1 MLLPEL
7 KRLIEQMG
15 KDKGINKDIITGA
28 LEAAMLTA
36 ANKKLGQN
44 VDIEVHYNDETGEI
58 EVFQFK
64 TVVDKVVDHE
74 TQISKEEAREKLDEG
89 AEPGDS
95 LGMKIET
102 SSFGRIAVQMA
113 KQIIIQRVKDAECD
127 NIYEEYKD
135 RKGELVNGFVQRFE
149 GGNIIVN
156 LGRAEGVV
164 PPTEQIHRETYKR
177 GERIRSYII
186 DVKKNSKGPQI
197 IMSRTHPSFLRA
209 LFEVEVPEIS
219 EGLIDIVN
227 VAREPGKRG
236 KIAVRSKDKDIDPV
250 GACVGMRGSRVQSVV
265 QELRGE
271 KIDIIPYSEDA
282 AKYVSSS
289 LSPAKVSR
297 VFIDDDNR
305 TMTVIVP
312 DDQLSLAIGK
322 NGQNVRLAVKLT
334 GWNIDMKSET
344 MAVAKQ
350 EEQEGQEKQSELTK
364 ITGIGPSMAEKLFSK
379 GIKSIAMLA
388 VAEPDILSSI
398 PGISEKAAQQWIE
411 TAGQILIEEAVNNK
425 QNDL

>member
-15 KDKGINKDIITGA
+15 KDRGINKEIITDA

-36 ANKKLGQN
+36 ASKKLGPN
-44 VDIEVHYNDETGEI
+44 VDIEAHYNDETGEI

-64 TVVDKVVDHE
+64 TVVDKVLDPG
-74 TQISKEEAREKLDEG
+74 TQISKEEARKNLDEG

-149 GGNIIVN
+149 GGSIIVN
-156 LGRAEGVV
+156 LGRAEGVI
-164 PPTEQIHRETYKR
+164 PPAEQIHRETYKR
-177 GERIRSYII
+177 GERIRSYIV
-186 DVKKNSKGPQI
+186 DVKKNAKGSQI
-197 IMSRTHPSFLRA
+197 LMSRTHPSFLKA

-271 KIDIIPYSEDA
+271 KIDIIPYSDDA

-289 LSPAKVSR
+289 LSPAKVNR
-297 VFIDDDNR
+297 VFVDDENR

-344 MAVAKQ
+344 MAGAK
-350 EEQEGQEKQSELTK
+350 EEGQEGQNDLTK
-364 ITGIGPSMAEKLFSK
+364 IAGVGPAMAEKLFSK
-379 GIKSIAMLA
+379 GIKSIAM
-388 VAEPDILSSI
+388 VAATEPELLSQI
-398 PGISEKAAQQWIE
+398 PGIGEKTAQQWIE
-411 TAGQILIEEAVNNK
+411 TAGKILSEEVTGSK
-425 QNDL
+425 SDS

>member
-1 MLLPEL
+1 
-7 KRLIEQMG
+7 
-15 KDKGINKDIITGA
+15 
-28 LEAAMLTA
+28 
-36 ANKKLGQN
+36 
-44 VDIEVHYNDETGEI
+44 
-58 EVFQFK
+58 
-64 TVVDKVVDHE
+64 
-74 TQISKEEAREKLDEG
+74 
-89 AEPGDS
+89 
-95 LGMKIET
+95 
-102 SSFGRIAVQMA
+102 MA

-197 IMSRTHPSFLRA
+197 IMSRTHPAFLKA

-219 EGLIDIVN
+219 EGLIEIVN

-236 KIAVRSKDKDIDPV
+236 KISVRSKDKDIDPV

-364 ITGIGPSMAEKLFSK
+364 ITGIGPSMAEKLFNK

-388 VAEPDILSSI
+388 VAEPEILSSI

>member
-1 MLLPEL
+1 
-7 KRLIEQMG
+7 MG

-44 VDIEVHYNDETGEI
+44 VDIEAHYNDETGEI

-197 IMSRTHPSFLRA
+197 IMSRTHPAFLKA

-271 KIDIIPYSEDA
+271 KIDIIPFSEDA

-388 VAEPDILSSI
+388 VAEPEILSSI
-398 PGISEKAAQQWIE
+398 PGISETAAQQWIE

>member
-36 ANKKLGQN
+36 ASKKLGQN
-44 VDIEVHYNDETGEI
+44 VDIEAHYNDETGEI

-197 IMSRTHPSFLRA
+197 IMSRTHPAFLKA

-219 EGLIDIVN
+219 EGLIEIVN

-236 KIAVRSKDKDIDPV
+236 KISVRSKDKDIDPV

-350 EEQEGQEKQSELTK
+350 EEQEGQSELTK
-364 ITGIGPSMAEKLFSK
+364 ITGIGPAMAEKLFSK

-388 VAEPDILSSI
+388 VAEPEILSSI
-398 PGISEKAAQQWIE
+398 PGISDKAAQQWIE

>member
-36 ANKKLGQN
+36 ASKKLGQN
-44 VDIEVHYNDETGEI
+44 VDIEAHYNDETGEI

-197 IMSRTHPSFLRA
+197 IMSRTHPAFLKA

-219 EGLIDIVN
+219 EGLIEIVN

-236 KIAVRSKDKDIDPV
+236 KISVRSKDKDIDPV

-271 KIDIIPYSEDA
+271 KIDIIPYSDDA

-350 EEQEGQEKQSELTK
+350 EEQEGQSELTK
-364 ITGIGPSMAEKLFSK
+364 ITGIGPAMAEKLFSK

-388 VAEPDILSSI
+388 VAEPEILSSI